1 MASNP
6 IDSVIFKDQYSTE
19 NMRKIFSD
27 EEQIQSWLDTWV
39 ALAQAEAKEGII
51 PQKAADEIKA
61 KAHYEDF
68 DTDEIRAEIKKTSH
82 PLMPQI
88 KYLTKLVSPEA
99 GKWIHWGATT
109 QDIIDTG
116 LMIQSKKAQEL
127 ILKQSNIL
135 LKKLLQKAEQ
145 YKSLVMTG
153 RTNTQ
158 QAVPITLGYKFAVW
172 ADQIGREIQ
181 EIKKY
186 IPTGFVGELGGAAG
200 SLASLNGKGQKV
212 RNEMCHLL
220 NLSSPTI
227 TWHVARD
234 RFATIASLNVI
245 LAGTV
250 GEIANQIMLSGRNEI
265 DEFSEGFKL
274 GKISSSTMP
283 QKRNPMICDQIMQ
296 NVHLAQ
302 NEVSIVYPAM
312 ILEDERDVRY
322 YAEENYISEIFLYIS
337 AALVKMNTVLDQL
350 QINQKQIQKN
360 LNLTHGLIVSEQ
372 VMLYLGEKLGRQ
384 VAHQVLYEDAQTAI
398 SNDQHLL
405 DVLKKD
411 KRVIND
417 INEETL
423 EILLKPEN
431 YVGEC
436 EQMVEKV
443 INKWS

>member
-6 IDSVIFKDQYSTE
+6 IDSEIFKDQYGTE
-19 NMRKIFSD
+19 EMRKIFSD
-27 EEQIQSWLDTWV
+27 SEQIQSWLDTWV
-39 ALAQAEAKEGII
+39 ALAQAEAKAGIV
-51 PQKAADEIKA
+51 PQSAANEIKE

-68 DTDEIRAEIKKTSH
+68 DTEEIRNEIKKTSH

-88 KYLTKLVSPEA
+88 RYLTKLVSPEA
-99 GKWIHWGATT
+99 GRWIHWGATT

-116 LMIQSKKAQEL
+116 LMLQTKKAQEL
-127 ILKQSNIL
+127 ILKQSKTL
-135 LKKLLQKAEQ
+135 LKKLLSYAKQ
-145 YKSLVMTG
+145 YRSLVIAG

-181 EIKKY
+181 QIENY

-200 SLASLNGKGQKV
+200 SLASLNGKGQEV
-212 RNEMCHLL
+212 RDEMCHLL
-220 NLSSPTI
+220 GLSSPTI
-227 TWHVARD
+227 SWHVARD

-245 LAGTV
+245 LVGTV

-265 DEFSEGFKL
+265 GEMMEGFKL

-283 QKRNPMICDQIMQ
+283 QKRNPMICDTIMQ

-337 AALVKMNTVLDQL
+337 AAIAKMNTVLDQL
-350 QINQKQIQKN
+350 EINTEQITKN
-360 LNLTHGLIVSEQ
+360 LNLTHGLIVSER

-384 VAHQVLYEDAQTAI
+384 VAHQVLYEDAQLAI
-398 SNDQHLL
+398 SQNKHLL
-405 DVLKKD
+405 SILKDDERIKD
-411 KRVIND
+411 NIDN
-417 INEETL
+417 NTL
-423 EILLKPEN
+423 EALLKPEN
-431 YVGEC
+431 YIGEC
-436 EQMVEKV
+436 EQMVDQV

>member
-1 MASNP
+1 
-6 IDSVIFKDQYSTE
+6 
-19 NMRKIFSD
+19 
-27 EEQIQSWLDTWV
+27 
-39 ALAQAEAKEGII
+39 
-51 PQKAADEIKA
+51 
-61 KAHYEDF
+61 
-68 DTDEIRAEIKKTSH
+68 
-82 PLMPQI
+82 
-88 KYLTKLVSPEA
+88 
-99 GKWIHWGATT
+99 
-109 QDIIDTG
+109 
-116 LMIQSKKAQEL
+116 
-127 ILKQSNIL
+127 
-135 LKKLLQKAEQ
+135 
-145 YKSLVMTG
+145 
-153 RTNTQ
+153 
-158 QAVPITLGYKFAVW
+158 
-172 ADQIGREIQ
+172 
-181 EIKKY
+181 
-186 IPTGFVGELGGAAG
+186 
-200 SLASLNGKGQKV
+200 
-212 RNEMCHLL
+212 
-220 NLSSPTI
+220 
-227 TWHVARD
+227 
-234 RFATIASLNVI
+234 
-245 LAGTV
+245 
-250 GEIANQIMLSGRNEI
+250 
-265 DEFSEGFKL
+265 
-274 GKISSSTMP
+274 
-283 QKRNPMICDQIMQ
+283 MICDQIMQ